1 MNKLFFLLTKEDS
14 VKTPFSSDVDFVF
27 NHKNAFVDCTI
38 VDKTQNK
45 SFCLKNLDTA
55 MLKRFLSIKTVT
67 SSINKQFDEYLD
79 VHYEAKQALSETL
92 FFLQN
97 KASITPENKHILRQV
112 LTLTSEN
119 FSCPLTENNSLKM
132 LTSCNKKAKAG
143 YDLHFQLCITKGE
156 KIVMPWQGEAETLAQ
171 LHKILLENK
180 QEVVDNLQSSLLH
193 QHIKSSEN
201 IILFNKLKNRFME
214 EHLEK

>member
-45 SFCLKNLDTA
+45 SFCLKNLDKS

-67 SSINKQFDEYLD
+67 SSIDKQFDEYLD

-92 FFLQN
+92 FLLQN
-97 KASITPENKHILRQV
+97 KVSIAPENKHILKEI
-112 LTLTSEN
+112 LTLTCQN
-119 FSCPLTENNSLKM
+119 FSCPLTASTSLKM

-156 KIVMPWQGEAETLAQ
+156 KIVMPWQGSPETLAQ